1 MVNLLFYPLINKFY
15 QCCHLIFDLFSAG
28 SLSSVSSPAS
38 SCALSAVYFSWP
50 AQVQIFRQTKISQKF
65 IKKSSFYPLLGLTCF
80 ILRWKVN
87 KFKLVFLV
95 MDELAKSGVRTRK
108 RNKSIK
114 DSAKL
119 VSHRIYLKK
128 CEIVAYI
135 KLIFL
140 IFKYLVKL
148 MNVTSIHDN
157 SKYMQYIQ

>member
-1 MVNLLFYPLINKFY
+1 MLSLNFRS
-15 QCCHLIFDLFSAG
+15 IFSWQ
-28 SLSSVSSPAS
+28 SQLSQQPCFS

-128 CEIVAYI
+128 KCEIVASPYI

-148 MNVTSIHDN
+148 MNVTT
-157 SKYMQYIQ
+157 

>member
-1 MVNLLFYPLINKFY
+1 MLSLNFRS
-15 QCCHLIFDLFSAG
+15 IFSWQ
-28 SLSSVSSPAS
+28 SQLSQQPCFS

-128 CEIVAYI
+128 MWNRGIYQIDFSNFQISREIDER
-135 KLIFL
+135 
-140 IFKYLVKL
+140 
-148 MNVTSIHDN
+148 H
-157 SKYMQYIQ
+157 

>member
-1 MVNLLFYPLINKFY
+1 MLSLNFRS
-15 QCCHLIFDLFSAG
+15 IFSWQ
-28 SLSSVSSPAS
+28 SQLSQQQPCFS

-50 AQVQIFRQTKISQKF
+50 AQVQIFSQTKISQKF

-128 CEIVAYI
+128 MWNRGIYQIDFSNFQISREIDERHYI
-135 KLIFL
+135 
-140 IFKYLVKL
+140 V
-148 MNVTSIHDN
+148 VHDN
-157 SKYMQYIQ
+157 SKYIQYIQYSVSQDFE

>member
-1 MVNLLFYPLINKFY
+1 MLSLNFRS
-15 QCCHLIFDLFSAG
+15 IFSWQ
-28 SLSSVSSPAS
+28 SQLSQQPCFS

-128 CEIVAYI
+128 MWNLGIYQIDFSNFQISREIDER
-135 KLIFL
+135 
-140 IFKYLVKL
+140 
-148 MNVTSIHDN
+148 H
-157 SKYMQYIQ
+157 

>member
-1 MVNLLFYPLINKFY
+1 MLSLNFRS
-15 QCCHLIFDLFSAG
+15 IFSWQ
-28 SLSSVSSPAS
+28 SQLSQQPCF

-128 CEIVAYI
+128 MWNRGIYQIDFSNFQNISWNWWTSLVVHDSFTRFWIV
-135 KLIFL
+135 K
-140 IFKYLVKL
+140 K
-148 MNVTSIHDN
+148 
-157 SKYMQYIQ
+157 SKYKAISNCMC